1 MKLIKNFINTIGLI
15 IFALG
20 FVIMAIGMS
29 LIVDRN
35 TRIFIA
41 EELSQITTAA
51 GSVAALNKVIKDYEK
66 SKLN

>member
-1 MKLIKNFINTIGLI
+1 MKKLINTIGLI
-15 IFALG
+15 VFALG
-20 FVIMAIGMS
+20 FVVMAIGMS